1 MKNLIIIISLLV
13 GSEFCFGQEFINPN
27 NFKSKVAKDIV
38 VVEFYAGWN
47 DANAAKYELTDCS
60 YYLVDISQYM
70 DLQMKFDI
78 TAIPTVIVFES
89 GEEKIRFL
97 PNVMFKL
104 DADKKTV
111 QKDIDKLMLAKFN

>member
-1 MKNLIIIISLLV
+1 MKNLLMITFLLI
-13 GSEFCFGQEFINPN
+13 GLELCFSQEFINPD

-47 DANAAKYELTDCS
+47 DANAAKYEQTDCS

-78 TAIPTVIVFES
+78 TAIPTIIVFES

>member
-1 MKNLIIIISLLV
+1 MKNLLITILFTV
-13 GSEFCFGQEFINPN
+13 GSSFCFSQEFLSPDI
-27 NFKSKVAKDIV
+27 FKNKVAKDIV

-47 DANAAKYELTDCS
+47 DSNAAKYELTDCF
-60 YYLVDISQYM
+60 YYLVDISKHM
-70 DLQMKFDI
+70 DLQMEFDI

-111 QKDIDKLMLAKFN
+111 QKDIDELMLSKFN

>member
-1 MKNLIIIISLLV
+1 MITFLLIGLEL
-13 GSEFCFGQEFINPN
+13 CFSQEFINPD

-60 YYLVDISQYM
+60 YYLVAISQYM

-78 TAIPTVIVFES
+78 TAIPTIIVFES

>member
-1 MKNLIIIISLLV
+1 MKNLLMITFLLI
-13 GSEFCFGQEFINPN
+13 GLELCFSQEFINPD

-47 DANAAKYELTDCS
+47 DANAAKYELTDCL
-60 YYLVDISQYM
+60 YYLVDISQHM

>member
-1 MKNLIIIISLLV
+1 MKQLLILVTLLI
-13 GSEFCFGQEFINPN
+13 GSEFCFGQDFIDPD
-27 NFKSKVAKDIV
+27 NFKDKTAKDIV

-47 DANAAKYELTDCS
+47 DANAAKYELSDCS
-60 YYLVDISQYM
+60 YYLVDISQYI

-78 TAIPTVIVFES
+78 TAIPTVIVFEN

>member
-1 MKNLIIIISLLV
+1 MKNLLMITFLLI
-13 GSEFCFGQEFINPN
+13 GLELCFSQEFINPD

-78 TAIPTVIVFES
+78 TAIPTVIIFES

>member
-1 MKNLIIIISLLV
+1 MKQLLILVTLLI
-13 GSEFCFGQEFINPN
+13 GSEFCFGQEFIDPD
-27 NFKSKVAKDIV
+27 NFKDKTAKDIV

-47 DANAAKYELTDCS
+47 DANSAKYELSDCS
-60 YYLVDISQYM
+60 YYLVDISQYI
-70 DLQMKFDI
+70 DLQIKFDI
-78 TAIPTVIVFES
+78 TAIPTVVVFEN

-104 DADKKTV
+104 DADKNTV

>member
-1 MKNLIIIISLLV
+1 MKNLLMITFLLI
-13 GSEFCFGQEFINPN
+13 GLELCFSQEFINPD

-78 TAIPTVIVFES
+78 TAIPTIIVFES

>member
-1 MKNLIIIISLLV
+1 
-13 GSEFCFGQEFINPN
+13 
-27 NFKSKVAKDIV
+27 
-38 VVEFYAGWN
+38 
-47 DANAAKYELTDCS
+47 
-60 YYLVDISQYM
+60 M

>member
-1 MKNLIIIISLLV
+1 MKNLLMITFLLI
-13 GSEFCFGQEFINPN
+13 GLELCFSQEFINPD
-27 NFKSKVAKDIV
+27 NFISKVAKDIV